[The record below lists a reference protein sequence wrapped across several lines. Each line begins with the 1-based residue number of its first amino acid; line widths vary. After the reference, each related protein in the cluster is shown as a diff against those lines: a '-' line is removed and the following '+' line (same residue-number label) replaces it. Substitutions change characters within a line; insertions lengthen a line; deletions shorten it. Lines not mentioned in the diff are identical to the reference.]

1 MILRLEQSDVLQAT
15 LIPGDREPF
24 RALQKP
30 STFPNPPMPLRC
42 LIVEDQLMFL
52 QMLER
57 MLHSIPGIGVVTIA
71 QSEAA
76 GIRACEEHLP
86 DLLLLDLALPD
97 GDGLRVARHLAR
109 VNPSAKVIILSG
121 EASTFICPAALNHQI
136 HAVLDKTQAFEDL
149 TSELRSLIP
158 REKASLAYRGSRGP
172 SELLSGRE
180 LEIFRLIGLGIS
192 TKEIGDKLSI
202 SPHTVQAHRKRIAAK
217 LGTAGNELLQAAVLY
232 QAEMKGAGGR

>member
-1 MILRLEQSDVLQAT
+1 M
-15 LIPGDREPF
+15 
-24 RALQKP
+24 
-30 STFPNPPMPLRC
+30 NLRC

-57 MLHSIPGIGVVTIA
+57 MLHSIPGIGAVTIA

-86 DLLLLDLALPD
+86 DLLLLDLELPD
-97 GDGLRVARHLAR
+97 GDELRVARHLAR

-149 TSELRSLIP
+149 TSELRSLMP
-158 REKASLAYRGSRGP
+158 MEKASPALRRSRNP
-172 SELLSGRE
+172 AELLSERE
-180 LEIFRLIGLGIS
+180 LQIFRLIGLGMS
-192 TKEIGDKLSI
+192 TKEIGEKLSI

-217 LGTAGNELLQAAVLY
+217 LGTIGDGLFHAAVSH
-232 QAEMKGAGGR
+232 QANPLTTMGN